1 MMLIDNNV
9 LVDLALDRKPHS
21 LAAEE
26 LLNRIQQ
33 TATPAFVAWHSIA
46 TLFYVANRAA
56 GRDAALIF
64 IDRLA
69 DLLTVV
75 PTGSAALRYAL
86 SLRMND
92 FEDAMQVAA
101 ARTAGAEYIVTRNI
115 RDFTHSSVPAIA
127 PEQAL
132 RELVG

>member
-1 MMLIDNNV
+1 MLIDNNV
-9 LVDLALDRKPHS
+9 LIDLALDRKPHS
-21 LAAEE
+21 RDAEE

-46 TLFYVANRAA
+46 TLFYVVNRDVD
-56 GRDAALIF
+56 RNAALIF
-64 IDRLA
+64 IERLA
-69 DLLTVV
+69 DFLTVV

-86 SLRMND
+86 SLPMRD

-101 ARTAGAEYIVTRNI
+101 AHTAGAAHIVTRNT
-115 RDFTHSSVPAIA
+115 RDFTDSPILAIA

-132 RELVG
+132 RELLR